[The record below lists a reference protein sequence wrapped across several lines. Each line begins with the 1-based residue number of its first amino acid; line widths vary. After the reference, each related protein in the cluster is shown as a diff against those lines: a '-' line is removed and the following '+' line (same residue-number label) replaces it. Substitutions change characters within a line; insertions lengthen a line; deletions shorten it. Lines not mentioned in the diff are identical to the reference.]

1 MIMIMIMM
9 MMTVMM
15 RQARRNAMDGKKGK
29 KNFKRH
35 KIPSCTIVIF
45 FFFLNHARYPAL
57 LSKK

>member
-9 MMTVMM
+9 TVITM
-15 RQARRNAMDGKKGK
+15 RQARRNAMDGKKGT

-35 KIPSCTIVIF
+35 KIPSCTIVNF

>member
-9 MMTVMM
+9 TVITM
-15 RQARRNAMDGKKGK
+15 RQARRNAMDGKKGT

-45 FFFLNHARYPAL
+45 FIFLFFESCKIP
-57 LSKK
+57 SPIK